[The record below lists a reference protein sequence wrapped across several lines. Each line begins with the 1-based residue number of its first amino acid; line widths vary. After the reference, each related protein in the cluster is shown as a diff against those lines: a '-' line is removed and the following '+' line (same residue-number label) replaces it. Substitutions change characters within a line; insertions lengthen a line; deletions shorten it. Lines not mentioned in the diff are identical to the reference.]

1 MSEGTVETVREYTT
15 GPVYLV
21 IDGHPTHKAK
31 TVKTFVA
38 STEGRLKL
46 CVLPAYSPQLKPPTS
61 GSGTDL
67 LEHRELAFSG

>member
-1 MSEGTVETVREYTT
+1 VREYTT

-21 IDGHPTHKAK
+21 VDGHPTHKAK

-46 CVLPAYSPQLKPPTS
+46 YVLPAYSPQLKPRLS
-61 GSGTDL
+61 S
-67 LEHRELAFSG
+67 